1 MLSHCQ
7 TYYMSGFL
15 MFSGCVERE
24 QQHGIG
30 KSNTEKSLGKITD
43 IFKTKT
49 SNEILLDILTKLK
62 SMCT

>member
-1 MLSHCQ
+1 
-7 TYYMSGFL
+7 MSGFL
-15 MFSGCVERE
+15 MFSGCVERD
-24 QQHGIG
+24 QQHGIS
-30 KSNTEKSLGKITD
+30 KSNTEKSFGKITD